1 MNNTNLVFI
10 LGSGRCGTK
19 ALVKMLAGT
28 PDLEAHHEYVRYY
41 YQKEAVLYFE
51 ELISYE
57 EMQNKLKS
65 IYDGA
70 VYYSEAK
77 TFLDSSHKL
86 VWCADVLQE
95 TYPNAKYVHLLRDGR
110 KVASSFYN
118 KLNIHPDKASK
129 EFREFKASVKWETY
143 NLPMPPPSEKY
154 WWPATE
160 YSNRWQRICWYWAV
174 MNEMID
180 ELIYKSDSES
190 IQTKLEDLT
199 TNKNELKMLL
209 DFIEVPFRESYWDA
223 LQKPDHVYVPIN
235 YSLTDLQREQ
245 FNEIAAPTM
254 EKFGYNIDE
263 DEYNVKYPV

>member
-51 ELISYE
+51 GMISYE
-57 EMQNKLKS
+57 DMCVRLAS

-70 VYYSEAK
+70 TYYSEAK

-86 VWCADVLQE
+86 VWCADVLQK
-95 TYPNAKYVHLLRDGR
+95 TYPKAKYVHLIRDGR

-118 KLNIHPDKASK
+118 KLNIHQDKATK
-129 EFREFKASVKWETY
+129 EFREYKASKKWETY

-154 WWPATE
+154 WWPTTE
-160 YSNRWQRICWYWAV
+160 YNTRWERICWYWAT
-174 MNEMID
+174 MNDIIERFVV
-180 ELIYKSDSES
+180 KSDSES
-190 IQTKLEDLT
+190 IQIRLEDLT
-199 TNKNELKMLL
+199 TNINELKRFL
-209 DFIEVPFRESYWDA
+209 DFVEVPFRASYWDA
-223 LQKPDHVYVPIN
+223 LQRPDHVYVPIN
-235 YSLTDLQREQ
+235 YSLSSWQRDK
-245 FNEIAAPTM
+245 FNEIATSTM
-254 EKFGYNIDE
+254 ERLGYNINE
-263 DEYNVKYPV
+263 DEYNVKY